1 MMELDITWPFER
13 LIGAV
18 KMAETIYGHVDVLFN
33 NAGELLMNIFR
44 FVGSY

>member
-1 MMELDITWPFER
+1 MELDITWPFER
-13 LIGAV
+13 LMG
-18 KMAETIYGHVDVLFN
+18 AETIYGHVDVLFN